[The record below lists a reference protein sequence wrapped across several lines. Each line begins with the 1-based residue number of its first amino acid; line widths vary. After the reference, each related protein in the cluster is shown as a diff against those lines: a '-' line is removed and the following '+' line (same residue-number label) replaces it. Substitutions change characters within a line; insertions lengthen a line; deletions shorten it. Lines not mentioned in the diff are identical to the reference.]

1 MNAPDLDLHL
11 LAQLLVQRTERL
23 VHQQQPRA
31 GNERA
36 RHGDPLL
43 LSARELARI
52 ARPRCASCTRVSISL
67 HALARGA
74 ARQRAAH
81 AQRKAHVLRNAH
93 MREQRVGLKHHA
105 DVALVRRDSGDGG
118 AIEQDLAGI
127 GGEKAGDQIEHRGL
141 ARAARPEQR
150 HECSGGDCE
159 RDVVDR
165 LGRAERLAQRAQ
177 LDLGATR
184 VRSRM
189 SLAPSGATSREGS
202 SGPPSPRS
210 YGERVGVRGSCPAM
224 VRSTVAI
231 SQFYTITA

>member
-31 GNERA
+31 GDERA

-52 ARPRCASCTRVSISL
+52 ARSEMRKLHQGQHLA

-177 LDLGATR
+177 LDLGAAR
-184 VRSRM
+184 VCRSRM
-189 SLAPSGATSREGS
+189 SLALIRATSRE
-202 SGPPSPRS
+202 RS
-210 YGERVGVRGSCPAM
+210 RSLLPLPVLTGRGLG
-224 VRSTVAI
+224 
-231 SQFYTITA
+231 